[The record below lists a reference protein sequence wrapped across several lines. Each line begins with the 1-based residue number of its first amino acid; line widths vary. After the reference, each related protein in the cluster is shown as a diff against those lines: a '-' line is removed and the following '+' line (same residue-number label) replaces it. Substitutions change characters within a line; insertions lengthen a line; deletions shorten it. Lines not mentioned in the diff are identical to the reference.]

1 LAPRLAGECSD
12 SPTRLM
18 PTFDAWLDQTN
29 LLVIG
34 ASLFAAMCAAAMVA
48 SLLQH
53 YGLEA
58 LRQPTGPDKESGQ
71 EGYIVSAVL
80 GLLALLLGFTFSLAV
95 DRFETRRHLV
105 LEEANAI
112 GTAYLRAQLLPE
124 PHRTRMSHLLVA
136 YTDNRLALARAA
148 VGSATQLQLLRTNDG
163 LITDIWAATSA
174 SFDSIKQLPFSG
186 AYLGSINA
194 LIDLDA
200 SRKTA
205 RVARVPGEVFAI
217 LFTYLI
223 TTAAVLGYVLRGAR
237 GRLAAAFLL
246 GLLTLSLMLIIDI
259 DRPTRGGIIES
270 QQPME
275 ALQRSLAAQ
284 PPAVFDKWRSPAA
297 P

>member
-1 LAPRLAGECSD
+1 
-12 SPTRLM
+12 M
-18 PTFDAWLDQTN
+18 QTFDTWLNQAS
-29 LLVIG
+29 LLVIA
-34 ASLFAAMCAAAMVA
+34 ASLFVAMCGAAAVA

-53 YGLEA
+53 YG
-58 LRQPTGPDKESGQ
+58 PTGRGQPPGADGESGQ

-80 GLLALLLGFTFSLAV
+80 GLLALLLAFTFSLAV
-95 DRFETRRHLV
+95 DRFDTRRHLV

-124 PHRTRMSHLLVA
+124 PHRTRMTQLLVA
-136 YTDNRLALARAA
+136 YTDNRVALAKAA
-148 VGSATQLQLLRTNDG
+148 PGSATQQQLLRTNDG

-174 SFDSIKQLPFSG
+174 SFDSIKGLPFSS

-205 RVARVPGEVFAI
+205 RAARVPGEVFAI
-217 LFTYLI
+217 LFIYLV
-223 TTAAVLGYVLRGAR
+223 TTAGVLGYVLRGAR
-237 GRLAAAFLL
+237 GRFAAAFLL

-259 DRPTRGGIIES
+259 DRPTLGGIVES

-275 ALQRSLAAQ
+275 DLQRSLAAQ
-284 PPAVFDKWRSPAA
+284 PPPVFDKWRAQAA
-297 P
+297 Q